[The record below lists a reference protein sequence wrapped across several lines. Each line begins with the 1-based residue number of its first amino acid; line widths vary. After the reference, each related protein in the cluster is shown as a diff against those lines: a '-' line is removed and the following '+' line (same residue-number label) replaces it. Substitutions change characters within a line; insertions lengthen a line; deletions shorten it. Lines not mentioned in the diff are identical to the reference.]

1 MKPYEL
7 MIDDWVYN
15 KNIDKYIQVY
25 PMMISQMF
33 RQTPD
38 ATTEEYNIFPIPLEK
53 EQLEANGFEVFD
65 QGGGW
70 YDVWTGYG
78 KDNEDDIEVEFRDDG
93 RIYVKINAPGQG
105 YYFTTWKIRYVHQL
119 QHILRECGYEKQL
132 KLVEKVL

>member
-15 KNIDKYIQVY
+15 KNIDKYMQVY
-25 PMMISQMF
+25 PMMMSQMF

-53 EQLEANGFEVFD
+53 EQLVVNGFEIFD
-65 QGGGW
+65 QGGGRF
-70 YDVWTGYG
+70 DVWTGFG
-78 KDNEDDIEVEFRDDG
+78 NDNEDDIEVTFYEDG
-93 RIYVKINAPGQG
+93 TIFVKIDAPVKGV
-105 YYFTTWKIRYVHQL
+105 YFTSNNVKYFHQL

-132 KLVEKVL
+132 KLVENVL